1 MPQMIVGPNDFFDVE
16 SNNDPDVN
24 PWDDD
29 DEDDG
34 FDYEEDDE

>member
-1 MPQMIVGPNDFFDVE
+1 MPQMIAGPNDFFDVE